1 MGTVQVKIRAF
12 ILHGIQPVRLL
23 AYTLPMATM
32 QEIIGEEWR
41 SRATELADWAMKRL
55 TNRKDVWGQYSVLTP
70 SEQKKTNRS
79 YKAMTLPAVSQ
90 RGDGEDRVT
99 LDKLTRHFASRR
111 LRKPQLIGLH
121 AKSKESTSRW
131 FGIDIDNHAEDA
143 TSGDDLARRNLN
155 ATVGW
160 YRKLQQ
166 MGYDPLLFDT
176 NGAGGY
182 HLWVLFEE
190 PAPTSDVYA
199 FAMAITADWEE
210 QQLDK
215 QPETFPKRVKE
226 DSLGSWFRLPGL
238 HHTRDHHARVWSGDD
253 GLDDPWMTGH
263 AAIDIMLAS
272 VPGPPPPTA
281 SDENTREIPVST
293 KPAPRDA
300 KPGDPTAV
308 PSRLQFKRSG
318 RARVCVDLDSV
329 LAHRSGDDSIGTPID
344 GAVEFTR
351 ELQVHAEIIIHT
363 ARFATLRGNARSA
376 AAKAT
381 LKKRIERWLES
392 HGFAW
397 DNVNSDVAKPIASA
411 YIDDRAVPCRPLD
424 KGPAAFDQALLDV
437 MKLTD

>member
-1 MGTVQVKIRAF
+1 
-12 ILHGIQPVRLL
+12 
-23 AYTLPMATM
+23 MATM

-55 TNRKDVWGQYSVLTP
+55 ANRKDVWGQYSVSTP
-70 SEQKKTNRS
+70 TEQKKTNRS
-79 YKAMTLPAVSQ
+79 YKAMTLPAVNQ

-143 TSGDDLARRNLN
+143 SSGDDLARRNLN
-155 ATVGW
+155 ATVDW

-190 PAPTSDVYA
+190 PAPTRDVYA
-199 FAMAITADWEE
+199 FAMALTADWEE
-210 QQLDK
+210 RQLDK

-263 AAIDIMLAS
+263 AAIDTMLAS
-272 VPGPPPPTA
+272 VPGPPPAA
-281 SDENTREIPVST
+281 SDDGRNEKPIIAKTNRREP
-293 KPAPRDA
+293 PRDA
-300 KPGDPTAV
+300 EPGDPTPV
-308 PSRLQFKRSG
+308 PSRSQFTRSG
-318 RARVCVDLDSV
+318 RARVCVDLDGV
-329 LAHRSGDDSIGTPID
+329 LAHRSGDERIGPPID

-351 ELQVHAEIIIHT
+351 ELHAHADIIIHT
-363 ARFATLRGNARSA
+363 ARFATLSGKARSRTA
-376 AAKAT
+376 MAT
-381 LKKRIERWLES
+381 LAKRIERWLDR

-397 DNVNSDVAKPIASA
+397 DSVNSNAAKPIASA
-411 YIDDRAVPCRPLD
+411 YIDDRAVPCRPMD
-424 KGPAAFDQALLDV
+424 TGAAAYVQALADALALASG
-437 MKLTD
+437 KNA